1 MKKPQRIWKW
11 TTWVKIFKSIWV
23 LLLRHYMKKKY
34 SLLRVFYIL
43 GDLHF
48 QLPSFRCCNILL
60 SCFIMLKTARSPLS
74 LYEATHFSFSSQ
86 TPGFKHKS
94 SLYHLSCSHHIYL
107 LNITSP
113 CVNKTFFKRWLGHLR
128 TFKYR
133 HVHLRNIA
141 LFLNEYMSATMPM
154 FLKCLLLLFS
164 FTTEKLIWR
173 LRCNE
178 FICWKLIYSFFSP
191 SGNCL
196 LHFSSFV
203 QTYSNNFYLPYNV
216 TSKSYSL
223 VLKFRRSVR
232 RRVVSFHFHPISLPI
247 TISLIK
253 LTKIARRS
261 FWKLSFES
269 INHASGFR

>member
-1 MKKPQRIWKW
+1 M
-11 TTWVKIFKSIWV
+11 VIFK
-23 LLLRHYMKKKY
+23 R
-34 SLLRVFYIL
+34 
-43 GDLHF
+43 G
-48 QLPSFRCCNILL
+48 
-60 SCFIMLKTARSPLS
+60 
-74 LYEATHFSFSSQ
+74 
-86 TPGFKHKS
+86 
-94 SLYHLSCSHHIYL
+94 
-107 LNITSP
+107 
-113 CVNKTFFKRWLGHLR
+113 
-128 TFKYR
+128 
-133 HVHLRNIA
+133 A
-141 LFLNEYMSATMPM
+141 LFL
-154 FLKCLLLLFS
+154 CC
-164 FTTEKLIWR
+164 I
-173 LRCNE
+173 RCNPIPPQTSIQQLAHTCNVTTCCFG
-178 FICWKLIYSFFSP
+178 FICWILIYSFSSP
-191 SGNCL
+191 AGNCL

>member
-1 MKKPQRIWKW
+1 
-11 TTWVKIFKSIWV
+11 
-23 LLLRHYMKKKY
+23 
-34 SLLRVFYIL
+34 
-43 GDLHF
+43 
-48 QLPSFRCCNILL
+48 
-60 SCFIMLKTARSPLS
+60 
-74 LYEATHFSFSSQ
+74 
-86 TPGFKHKS
+86 
-94 SLYHLSCSHHIYL
+94 
-107 LNITSP
+107 
-113 CVNKTFFKRWLGHLR
+113 
-128 TFKYR
+128 
-133 HVHLRNIA
+133 
-141 LFLNEYMSATMPM
+141 M
-154 FLKCLLLLFS
+154 FLKCLLLFFS
-164 FTTEKLIWR
+164 FATEKLIWR
-173 LRCNE
+173 LRCNG
-178 FICWKLIYSFFSP
+178 FICWILIYSFFSP

-269 INHASGFR
+269 INWLTTDDWRLTTVWPVQTEYHAVVKGLNRTNVSNNNIRPAFIV

>member
-1 MKKPQRIWKW
+1 METKNFSRDNLAIWG
-11 TTWVKIFKSIWV
+11 
-23 LLLRHYMKKKY
+23 R
-34 SLLRVFYIL
+34 
-43 GDLHF
+43 
-48 QLPSFRCCNILL
+48 SFN
-60 SCFIMLKTARSPLS
+60 
-74 LYEATHFSFSSQ
+74 
-86 TPGFKHKS
+86 
-94 SLYHLSCSHHIYL
+94 
-107 LNITSP
+107 
-113 CVNKTFFKRWLGHLR
+113 
-128 TFKYR
+128 YR

-141 LFLNEYMSATMPM
+141 LFLNEYMSATLPM

-164 FTTEKLIWR
+164 FATEKLIWR
-173 LRCNE
+173 LRCNG
-178 FICWKLIYSFFSP
+178 FICWILIYSYFSP
-191 SGNCL
+191 ARNCL

-232 RRVVSFHFHPISLPI
+232 RRVVSFHFHPISPPI

>member
-1 MKKPQRIWKW
+1 MCKQE
-11 TTWVKIFKSIWV
+11 VF
-23 LLLRHYMKKKY
+23 LREN
-34 SLLRVFYIL
+34 LALWE
-43 GDLHF
+43 
-48 QLPSFRCCNILL
+48 
-60 SCFIMLKTARSPLS
+60 RS
-74 LYEATHFSFSSQ
+74 
-86 TPGFKHKS
+86 
-94 SLYHLSCSHHIYL
+94 
-107 LNITSP
+107 
-113 CVNKTFFKRWLGHLR
+113 
-128 TFKYR
+128 FKYR
-133 HVHLRNIA
+133 HVHLRNTA
-141 LFLNEYMSATMPM
+141 LFLNEYMSATLPM
-154 FLKCLLLLFS
+154 FLNCLLLLFS
-164 FTTEKLIWR
+164 FATEKLIWR
-173 LRCNE
+173 LRCNGFYMLNINS
-178 FICWKLIYSFFSP
+178 FIFSP
-191 SGNCL
+191 AGNCL

>member
-1 MKKPQRIWKW
+1 
-11 TTWVKIFKSIWV
+11 
-23 LLLRHYMKKKY
+23 
-34 SLLRVFYIL
+34 
-43 GDLHF
+43 
-48 QLPSFRCCNILL
+48 
-60 SCFIMLKTARSPLS
+60 MLKTARSPLFS

-86 TPGFKHKS
+86 TPGFKRKS
-94 SLYHLSCSHHIYL
+94 SWPLIIFSSHSPPKHQQPL
-107 LNITSP
+107 CKQQNFQEITSP
-113 CVNKTFFKRWLGHLR
+113 SEDAHLTINTKHNVISKRVHVSYVANVFK
-128 TFKYR
+128 
-133 HVHLRNIA
+133 
-141 LFLNEYMSATMPM
+141 M
-154 FLKCLLLLFS
+154 FTYFFS
-164 FTTEKLIWR
+164 FATEKLIWR
-173 LRCNE
+173 LRCNG
-178 FICWKLIYSFFSP
+178 FTCWILIYLFFSP

-203 QTYSNNFYLPYNV
+203 QTYSNNFYLPYNA

-232 RRVVSFHFHPISLPI
+232 RRVVSYYFHPISLPI